1 MNTYLDKIIEQT
13 ISTVE
18 LDKQMI
24 PLQKLRSY
32 LSDLNETKGFYESI
46 KARHDDG
53 LISVIAEIKQ
63 ASPSQGLIREN
74 FKPKD
79 IVSGDFYW
87 FEQQGDKLWF
97 AVADCTGHGVPGAFM
112 SMLGIN
118 ALDQAIQDKSI
129 QSPGAML
136 DRLNKHVQ
144 QTVHDASNELQISDG
159 MDMTLCCLNLKSNS
173 LQVAGAMNAAYLVRD
188 GKLQVLT
195 ADRQPVGHYVESV
208 RVPFT
213 TQEIELQSGDMLYL
227 FSDGYYDQFG
237 GPKGRKFKIGA
248 FKKLLTKASEQ
259 PVSRQKTL
267 LNDTI
272 IKWMGDKEEQ
282 IDDICIMGIRI

>member
-1 MNTYLDKIIEQT
+1 MEALG
-13 ISTVE
+13 
-18 LDKQMI
+18 
-24 PLQKLRSY
+24 
-32 LSDLNETKGFYESI
+32 DLI
-46 KARHDDG
+46 KAFILFR
-53 LISVIAEIKQ
+53 
-63 ASPSQGLIREN
+63 
-74 FKPKD
+74 PKD

-159 MDMTLCCLNLKSNS
+159 MDMTLCCLNLQSNS

-248 FKKLLTKASEQ
+248 FKKLLTKVSEQ